1 MLKPYLRKGRIEA
14 GCDEAGR
21 GCLAGPV
28 VAAAVVLPMDYK
40 NQWLNDSKQLSKKN
54 REELR
59 VEIEKNAL
67 SFGIGI
73 CSAREIEKM
82 NILKASLTAMHRA
95 IKRLKVVPDFLLI
108 DGNRFIPYP
117 GIQHACIVKGDA
129 HFMSIAAASILAK
142 TYRDEV
148 MAKLHLQHPEYG
160 WIENQGYPTRRHR
173 EGIRNFG
180 STAHHRLTFKLLPD
194 QATLNFPQEN

>member
-95 IKRLKVVPDFLLI
+95 IKRLKVVPDF
-108 DGNRFIPYP
+108 
-117 GIQHACIVKGDA
+117 
-129 HFMSIAAASILAK
+129 
-142 TYRDEV
+142 
-148 MAKLHLQHPEYG
+148 
-160 WIENQGYPTRRHR
+160 
-173 EGIRNFG
+173 
-180 STAHHRLTFKLLPD
+180 
-194 QATLNFPQEN
+194 